1 MKLGTSPRREVV
13 ARWWSGLTLDIYM
26 QIAGV
31 ALVFP
36 AALLLFALLIAPF
49 TFIIWSS
56 FIEKGEIELSLA
68 NYQWLFGPAFLPSL
82 KNSLIIGVGSVALEI
97 LAAVPLAILLNQR
110 LYGRGILRALVTLP
124 WAVPTISVAAA
135 FLWLSNT
142 NYGLFNQIG
151 LATGILKLPLAFLGD
166 PKLALPAVIMAH
178 AWKGLPLAFIVI
190 FASLQSLPSEYLEAA
205 RVDGAWGWGQL
216 RYIILPHLKTAIGL
230 AAVLSGIYN
239 FALFDLTFL
248 LTGGGPAGATMTLP
262 MLEYNQMFRSLDI
275 GRAAAVGVVIFLAG
289 ILSLALLFLMNA
301 QDRKK
306 RGLR

>member
-1 MKLGTSPRREVV
+1 M
-13 ARWWSGLTLDIYM
+13 
-26 QIAGV
+26 
-31 ALVFP
+31 VFP
-36 AALLLFALLIAPF
+36 AIFLLLAILIAPF

-56 FIEKGEIELSLA
+56 LIKKGETGLGLA
-68 NYQWLFGPAFLPSL
+68 NYSWLLGRTFLPSL

-97 LAAVPLAILLNQR
+97 LAAVPLALLLNQR
-110 LYGRGILRALVTLP
+110 LYGRGIFRALVTLP
-124 WAVPTISVAAA
+124 WAVPTISVAAS

-151 LATGILKLPLAFLGD
+151 LASGILSLPLAFLGD
-166 PKLALPAVIMAH
+166 PKLAMPAVIVAH
-178 AWKGLPLAFIVI
+178 AWKGLPLVFIII
-190 FASLQSLPSEYLEAA
+190 FAALQSLPSDHLEAA
-205 RVDGAWGWGQL
+205 KVDGAWGLSQL

-248 LTGGGPAGATMTLP
+248 LTGGGPSGTTMTLP
-262 MLEYNQMFRSLDI
+262 MLEYNQMFRSLDT
-275 GRAAAVGVVIFLAG
+275 GRAAAVGLTIFLVGVLA
-289 ILSLALLFLMNA
+289 LALLFWLNT

>member
-1 MKLGTSPRREVV
+1 MRVPERRDPLVH
-13 ARWWSGLTLDIYM
+13 WWSGLTLDISM
-26 QIAGV
+26 QIAGIV
-31 ALVFP
+31 LIFP
-36 AALLLFALLIAPF
+36 AILLLFVLLIAPF
-49 TFIIWSS
+49 TFIIGSS
-56 FIEKGEIELSLA
+56 FVEKGEAGLGLA

-82 KNSLIIGVGSVALEI
+82 KNSLIIGVGSVVLEI

-110 LYGRGILRALVTLP
+110 LYGRGIWRALVTLP

-166 PKLALPAVIMAH
+166 PTLALPAVIIAH

-190 FASLQSLPSEYLEAA
+190 FASLQSLPSEHLEAA
-205 RVDGAWGWGQL
+205 RVDGAWWLGQL
-216 RYIILPHLKTAIGL
+216 CYIILPHLKTAIGL

-262 MLEYNQMFRSLDI
+262 MLEYNQMFRSLDT
-275 GRAAAVGVVIFLAG
+275 GRAAAVGVTIFLVG
-289 ILSLALLFLMNA
+289 VLSLALLFLMNA